1 MLIHQLLS
9 PYLAPEGEAATGTTT
24 TAPAAAPPPAGGTAP
39 AAAPATGGAGGEPGN
54 IVADNKVV
62 EPPKETV
69 EPSADERKAFLGTK
83 GVKPEDIAKLD
94 DAGLKA
100 KFEELK
106 AADAKSEAIKGIE
119 VKLPEGAVIDEA
131 GMSAFKEIIAD
142 AKLSPSERAQKLV
155 DLHAAQ
161 LQNVIEGPVKLWMDT
176 QKEWQGKVK
185 SDPELGGANFTTTE
199 KHIATCLD
207 KFVGAKGTPQRQA
220 VDEAFT
226 MTGAGNH
233 PEIVRLLTRAGKML
247 SEGKHVA
254 GGAPNASGGD
264 VLNTMYP
271 SMAKA

>member
-24 TAPAAAPPPAGGTAP
+24 TAPAAAPPAP
-39 AAAPATGGAGGEPGN
+39 AARLLRRRLLPAGPVASPATSWPTTRWSSRRRRRSS
-54 IVADNKVV
+54 
-62 EPPKETV
+62 PR
-69 EPSADERKAFLGTK
+69 ADERKAFLGTK

-119 VKLPEGAVIDEA
+119 VKLPEGAVVDEA